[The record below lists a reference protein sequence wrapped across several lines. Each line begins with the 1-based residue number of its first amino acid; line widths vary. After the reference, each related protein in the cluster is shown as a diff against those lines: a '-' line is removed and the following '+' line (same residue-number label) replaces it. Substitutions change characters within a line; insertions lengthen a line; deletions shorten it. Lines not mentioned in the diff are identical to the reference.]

1 VALLR
6 PGRFDRMALVLP
18 PDANARQSILDYHL
32 RGRPLGKVDLPA
44 LARAT
49 DGFSGADLARL
60 CEAAAEL
67 AIERALATETV
78 GPIAM
83 EDLQRARGQ
92 MRLSTSGWFETAR
105 NFVLFANEGG
115 LYDDLLEYMRQRRL
129 L

>member
-1 VALLR
+1 
-6 PGRFDRMALVLP
+6 
-18 PDANARQSILDYHL
+18 
-32 RGRPLGKVDLPA
+32 
-44 LARAT
+44 
-49 DGFSGADLARL
+49 
-60 CEAAAEL
+60 
-67 AIERALATETV
+67 
-78 GPIAM
+78 M

>member
-1 VALLR
+1 
-6 PGRFDRMALVLP
+6 PGRSDRMPLARP
-18 PDANARQSILDYHL
+18 PAPTARQSILDYHL

-83 EDLQRARGQ
+83 EDLQRARRQ
-92 MRLSTSGWFETAR
+92 MRLSTSGWFTTAR
-105 NFVLFANEGG
+105 HFVLSANESGP
-115 LYDDLLEYMRQRRL
+115 YHHH
-129 L
+129 